1 MADTPEAA
9 PAAPATGTEET
20 PNTTQP
26 TTEATTPVEAG
37 TQGEATPVADIPADQ
52 IEAFNKFIKG
62 QGGFENAFGLWKDS
76 IAKGEQKA
84 AQPAQQPAQPT
95 QPQETQEEQVQAPQ
109 TPAGYVS
116 PKEFMAQQYYNS
128 LANQEEFKP
137 IADKIRSGE
146 VFAEMRK
153 FGIQPMDQNGNI
165 NDKQAREFL
174 GLLAKTVPATPAQTP
189 EAAAAPTVDYIPT
202 NGGKIESYEQA
213 ARIVAQSEQ
222 LRSQNQAEH
231 PDLQAAKDYIKAS
244 LTGKTKK

>member
-9 PAAPATGTEET
+9 PVAPTTGTEGT
-20 PNTTQP
+20 PNTTPQ
-26 TTEATTPVEAG
+26 TTETTTPAAAP
-37 TQGEATPVADIPADQ
+37 QGEAQPQSNNYGFTNDQ
-52 IEAFNKFIKG
+52 LSELSKFIKG
-62 QGGFENAFGLWKDS
+62 QGGYDRAFNAWKDS
-76 IAKGEQKA
+76 ISKPAEQKPEQKPEQS
-84 AQPAQQPAQPT
+84 AQPQMTQDE
-95 QPQETQEEQVQAPQ
+95 QPQALQ

-137 IADKIRSGE
+137 IAGKIRSGE

-165 NDKQAREFL
+165 NDVQAREFL
-174 GLLAKTVPATPAQTP
+174 SLLAKTVPATPAQTP

-213 ARIVAQSEQ
+213 ARIIAQSEQ
-222 LRSQNQAEH
+222 LRGQNQAEH
-231 PDLQAAKDYIKAS
+231 PDLAAAKEFIRNA
-244 LTGKTKK
+244 LTGGKKK